1 MDDQQTP
8 QERACLVARLR
19 DVAEYHLGNDI
30 IGRMQEAAYFQQIQR
45 QALTEAAQ
53 ALTQAADEIDRLRQE
68 LASK

>member
-1 MDDQQTP
+1 MDDQQTAP
-8 QERACLVARLR
+8 ERACLTARLR
-19 DVAEYHLGNDI
+19 DVAEYSFGSDLI
-30 IGRMQEAAYFQQIQR
+30 SRMQEAAYFQQIQR